1 MILQFLSNLLP
12 TAQKATPMPASHDAP
27 RPLIIKLDAR
37 QYRIDTYHEGLIA
50 HGFQVVRGAST
61 KDGIKLARRIKP
73 DLIIVF
79 DNPRAGLDASEWLHI
94 QHSDSVASLAM
105 TPLLII
111 ATSQRMAQLTI
122 DQLPGR
128 VQLMISPVE
137 LENLVEKAR
146 EMLTLSDF

>member
-1 MILQFLSNLLP
+1 MVIQFLANLMT
-12 TAQKATPMPASHDAP
+12 TAHKATPMPAAYDAP

-79 DNPRAGLDASEWLHI
+79 DNPRAGLDASQWLQI

-111 ATSQRMAQLTI
+111 ATSQRAAQLTI

-128 VQLMISPVE
+128 VQLMISPVQ
-137 LENLVEKAR
+137 LETLVEKVY